1 MNKKGFTLIEGL
13 MVIAIIGVILM
24 AIVPNV
30 ITLINKNR
38 KKACEG
44 TIENIIATAK
54 MYVADNKYEK
64 INCGDNNFVA
74 VSYLKE
80 NGYLKEGTDTIG
92 SEVKITYDCTN
103 KTFTYSVVDNN
114 RQNVTCES

>member
-1 MNKKGFTLIEGL
+1 MNKRGFTLIEGL

-54 MYVADNKYEK
+54 MYVAENKYNE
-64 INCGDNNFVA
+64 IQCGDNYVDIAFLIN
-74 VSYLKE
+74 
-80 NGYLKEGTDTIG
+80 NGYLKEGDNIIG
-92 SEVKITYDCTN
+92 TRVKVTYNCDN
-103 KTFTYSVVDNN
+103 KTFSYEVLDNN
-114 RQNVTCES
+114 KEVTCES

>member
-1 MNKKGFTLIEGL
+1 MNKRGFTLIEGL

-54 MYVADNKYEK
+54 MYVAENKYK
-64 INCGDNNFVA
+64 IINCGDKY
-74 VSYLKE
+74 VSISSLKDM
-80 NGYLKEGTDTIG
+80 GYLKEGTNTIG
-92 SEVKITYDCTN
+92 SKVLISYDCTN
-103 KTFTYSVVDNN
+103 KTFTYRVEDDNN
-114 RQNVTCES
+114 KEVTCES

>member
-1 MNKKGFTLIEGL
+1 MNRKGFTLVEGL
-13 MVIAIIGVILM
+13 MVIAIIGIILM

-30 ITLINKNR
+30 ISLINKNR
-38 KKACEG
+38 NKACEE
-44 TIENIIATAK
+44 TKENIISTAK
-54 MYVADNKYEK
+54 MYVAENKYDK
-64 INCGDNNFVA
+64 IQCGDNFVA
-74 VSYLKE
+74 VLYLKE